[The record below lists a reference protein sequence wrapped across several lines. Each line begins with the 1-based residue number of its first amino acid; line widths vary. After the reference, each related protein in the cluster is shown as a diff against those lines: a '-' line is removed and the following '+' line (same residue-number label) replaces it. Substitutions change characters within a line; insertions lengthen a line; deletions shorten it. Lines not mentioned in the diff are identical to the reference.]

1 MNARR
6 TRLTSKQSM
15 PSEDRRAGEPG
26 IQVPVSSRLR
36 MRAMKITATYAAFAT
51 AWIIFSDRAL
61 GILVDSPQRII
72 AWSTYKGLAF
82 VVVTSVLLF
91 GLISLAFRAIE
102 RSYEALR
109 EKDKLLRSGEQN
121 LRAIVRSAMNAVVTF
136 DQDGRILLFNEA
148 AEKLFGC
155 REEDAIGEPMSRFV
169 AIPADDTDQ
178 EHHLTHGWRSGGETV
193 PLEAAMSRVT
203 VDGRV
208 LRTLILHDVSQR
220 QAHEAEIARMNRLYA
235 ALSQINQAIVWSPTR
250 DQLLTKVCEVL
261 VTFGDFRLAWIGWHR
276 ENEAAIIPIANW
288 GDDTE
293 YLRHVRIPIDESAQG
308 SGPAGTAFKQAR
320 PYICNN
326 LRDDPSTLPWRAESQ
341 RRGLQ
346 SSAAFPIKEGG
357 TVRGVLNV
365 YADETGFFQDKEIAL
380 LAEAAVDVSFAL
392 DNFARED
399 GRKKA
404 EAMASRERIF
414 SDTMLES
421 MPGVLYFY
429 DEHGKFLRWN
439 RNFERV
445 TGYSHDEI
453 AQMHPLDFFA
463 AAEKDMLRER
473 IEDVFATGE
482 SSVEAQFVSR
492 DGRVRPYYFTGRSVL
507 FDGARCLVGVGIDIS
522 QRKEAEDALRE
533 LNETLEAR
541 IDERTAELQVAR
553 NRAEAAD
560 RLKSAFLATMSH
572 ELRTPLNSIIGFTG
586 IILQG
591 LAGPLNPE
599 QEKQLGMVRGS
610 ARHLLELI
618 NDVLD
623 ISKIEAG
630 QLEVRFEPFNLA
642 ASIERVIATI
652 RPLAEKKGLR
662 LEAHV
667 AAGIGDILSDR
678 RRVEQIL
685 LNLLNNAT
693 KFTERGCVALTA
705 EFGQNALNGQEDVT
719 SLQIRVTDTGIG
731 IRSEDL
737 SMLFQP
743 FRQIDTGLSRQ
754 HEGTGLGLAICRRLA
769 TLLGGEIRV
778 SSTPSEGSEF
788 MLTLPVHPRQIP

>member
-6 TRLTSKQSM
+6 TRLTGRQSGL
-15 PSEDRRAGEPG
+15 PEGGRDGEPG
-26 IQVPVSSRLR
+26 SQFPASSRLR
-36 MRAMKITATYAAFAT
+36 MRALKITLTYAGFGAV
-51 AWIIFSDRAL
+51 WIFFSDRAL
-61 GILVDSPQRII
+61 GMLVDSPQRIL

-91 GLISLAFRAIE
+91 GLINLAFRAIE

-109 EKDKLLRSGEQN
+109 EKDKLLRSGEQH
-121 LRAIVRSAMNAVVTF
+121 LQAIVRSAMNAVVTF
-136 DQDGRILLFNEA
+136 GQDRRILLFNEA
-148 AEKLFGC
+148 AVKLFGC
-155 REEDAIGEPMSRFV
+155 RESDAIGEPVSRFV

-193 PLEAAMSRVT
+193 ALEAAVSRVT
-203 VDGRV
+203 VDGQV

-220 QAHEAEIARMNRLYA
+220 RAHEAEIERMNRLYA
-235 ALSQINQAIVWSPTR
+235 ALSHVNQAIVWSSER

-261 VTFGDFRLAWIGWHR
+261 VTFGGFRLAWIGWHG
-276 ENEAAIIPIANW
+276 ENEAAIIPIASW

-293 YLRHVRIPIDESAQG
+293 YLRHMRIPLDESARG

-320 PYICNN
+320 PYVCNN

-346 SSAAFPIKEGG
+346 SSAAFPIKDGA

-380 LAEAAVDVSFAL
+380 LAEAALDVSFAL
-392 DNFARED
+392 DNFAREQD
-399 GRKKA
+399 HREA
-404 EAMASRERIF
+404 EAMASRERAF
-414 SDTMLES
+414 SDAMLES
-421 MPGVLYFY
+421 MPGALYFY

-453 AQMHPLDFFA
+453 AQMHPLDFFSTN
-463 AAEKDMLRER
+463 EKDMLQER
-473 IEDVFATGE
+473 IVAVFATGE
-482 SSVEAQFVSR
+482 ASVEAQFISR
-492 DGRVRPYYFTGRSVL
+492 DGRATPYYFTGRSVL
-507 FDGARCLVGVGIDIS
+507 VDGARCLAGVGIDIS
-522 QRKEAEDALRE
+522 KRRWAENALRE

-541 IDERTAELQVAR
+541 IGERTAELQVAR

-560 RLKSAFLATMSH
+560 RLKSTFLATMSH

-630 QLEVRFEPFNLA
+630 QLEVRFERFNLA
-642 ASIERVIATI
+642 RSIERVTATM
-652 RPLAEKKGLR
+652 RPLTEKKGLR

-667 AAGIGDILSDR
+667 AAGIGEIHSDR

-693 KFTERGCVALTA
+693 KFTERGRVVLTA
-705 EFGQNALNGQEDVT
+705 EFAQNALNGQEDVS

-731 IRSEDL
+731 IQPEHL

-743 FRQIDTGLSRQ
+743 FRQIDIGLSRQ

-778 SSTPSEGSEF
+778 CSTPFEGSEF
-788 MLTLPVHPRQIP
+788 ILTLPTHPKPIP